1 MKRLT
6 ALSLLVLLAAGLLS
20 AVPVDPR
27 LKEKLENEGKPVPRE
42 PDLPTAQVYWDAALQ
57 SHVKRTMGQDVKRVN
72 TTGTQK
78 VLVLMVDFSDKT
90 HSKTKAQFDELL
102 FSDDTYATGSFRD
115 YYQDISHGTFQ
126 LEGPV
131 ALDWVR
137 ITVNNYSYY
146 TYNGYGTDGPYPHNA
161 QGLVK
166 DLVDAVDVSI
176 DFSQYDQDADGFV
189 DHLIVIHAGKG
200 AEATG
205 STDDIWSHQWSTYEW
220 DDANGNGSVDSGEA
234 YYLERDGV
242 KIYEYCIQPEVDWS
256 NALVGIG
263 VFAHEFG
270 HMLGLPDLYDTD
282 YSSEGTGIYCL
293 MSGGS
298 WGGGGTKPIFMSAW
312 CRYQLGWV
320 NPIEITESNTG
331 TYTIPQVA
339 DNADTTV
346 IKIWKEGVYTGNEYF
361 LVENRYKT
369 GWDISLPSSGL
380 AIWHVD
386 ESMSGNT
393 NESHYL
399 VALEQADGDFD
410 LENGNSSDTGD
421 LYPGIDSVRSFT
433 DLTTPSTRNYAGQS
447 TDVSIRNI
455 SDAGASMTASFF
467 LSGELAAFDFITPD
481 NEDCFTPGADIN
493 FSWQAAGEDGTVTY
507 YLERSET
514 ASFDSVTTL
523 ATTTGLAFTPL
534 SPAVGTYYYRV
545 RANKDGV
552 DKYSTNSL
560 TLYSSTVQTVESFDP
575 VTAGNPT
582 DGYTDLYLVAQS
594 TASGDELMFEWTE
607 PNTTT
612 NFNYYHMIYKT
623 DDTAPAPMG
632 FVPGSAA
639 GKAKVAVANSLSL
652 VTEPGE
658 YYFKMIVENKSDTS
672 DKRTF
677 ETTFNVR
684 DFKGVLLPNLL
695 NDSYLRIGV
704 VGEGLT
710 EAEEDSSTLLQ
721 VNYNSTDYTFTP
733 NGSGSFSSSNTFN
746 SIAFPAVV
754 SFTVEAVNGLTVYD
768 TGIVLNRTTV
778 APVSNPYAL
787 HSAIALEG
795 EGEFTM
801 IRMDHPEMAGLTPV
815 EGTVYYLGSVDSPVS
830 YTSETHK
837 LARWKD
843 GGWRETRLID
853 EAGYYAVLSGSL
865 PPLNFEDGSLHNSPN
880 PFNPTTTVTYTV
892 AEPGHVALKVYDSR
906 GRVVKVLKEGMAQYA
921 GEFEVEWDGRDSH
934 GRALPSGVY
943 YAVLEVDGRRFTRKM
958 VILK

>member
-1 MKRLT
+1 M
-6 ALSLLVLLAAGLLS
+6 
-20 AVPVDPR
+20 
-27 LKEKLENEGKPVPRE
+27 
-42 PDLPTAQVYWDAALQ
+42 
-57 SHVKRTMGQDVKRVN
+57 
-72 TTGTQK
+72 
-78 VLVLMVDFSDKT
+78 
-90 HSKTKAQFDELL
+90 
-102 FSDDTYATGSFRD
+102 
-115 YYQDISHGTFQ
+115 
-126 LEGPV
+126 
-131 ALDWVR
+131 
-137 ITVNNYSYY
+137 
-146 TYNGYGTDGPYPHNA
+146 
-161 QGLVK
+161 
-166 DLVDAVDVSI
+166 
-176 DFSQYDQDADGFV
+176 
-189 DHLIVIHAGKG
+189 
-200 AEATG
+200 
-205 STDDIWSHQWSTYEW
+205 
-220 DDANGNGSVDSGEA
+220 
-234 YYLERDGV
+234 
-242 KIYEYCIQPEVDWS
+242 
-256 NALVGIG
+256 
-263 VFAHEFG
+263 
-270 HMLGLPDLYDTD
+270 
-282 YSSEGTGIYCL
+282 
-293 MSGGS
+293 
-298 WGGGGTKPIFMSAW
+298 
-312 CRYQLGWV
+312 
-320 NPIEITESNTG
+320 
-331 TYTIPQVA
+331 
-339 DNADTTV
+339 
-346 IKIWKEGVYTGNEYF
+346 
-361 LVENRYKT
+361 
-369 GWDISLPSSGL
+369 
-380 AIWHVD
+380 
-386 ESMSGNT
+386 
-393 NESHYL
+393 
-399 VALEQADGDFD
+399 
-410 LENGNSSDTGD
+410 
-421 LYPGIDSVRSFT
+421 
-433 DLTTPSTRNYAGQS
+433 
-447 TDVSIRNI
+447 
-455 SDAGASMTASFF
+455 
-467 LSGELAAFDFITPD
+467 
-481 NEDCFTPGADIN
+481 
-493 FSWQAAGEDGTVTY
+493 
-507 YLERSET
+507 
-514 ASFDSVTTL
+514 
-523 ATTTGLAFTPL
+523 
-534 SPAVGTYYYRV
+534 
-545 RANKDGV
+545 KDGV
-552 DKYSTNSL
+552 VKYSTNSL

-710 EAEEDSSTLLQ
+710 DAEEDSSTLLQ

>member
-1 MKRLT
+1 VAWGWGVLDLTNAAPSLSAFSLT
-6 ALSLLVLLAAGLLS
+6 APDTESWVVPSTNITFTWEAAG
-20 AVPVDPR
+20 
-27 LKEKLENEGKPVPRE
+27 
-42 PDLPTAQVYWDAALQ
+42 
-57 SHVKRTMGQDVKRVN
+57 
-72 TTGTQK
+72 
-78 VLVLMVDFSDKT
+78 
-90 HSKTKAQFDELL
+90 
-102 FSDDTYATGSFRD
+102 
-115 YYQDISHGTFQ
+115 
-126 LEGPV
+126 
-131 ALDWVR
+131 
-137 ITVNNYSYY
+137 
-146 TYNGYGTDGPYPHNA
+146 
-161 QGLVK
+161 
-166 DLVDAVDVSI
+166 
-176 DFSQYDQDADGFV
+176 
-189 DHLIVIHAGKG
+189 G
-200 AEATG
+200 A
-205 STDDIWSHQWSTYEW
+205 
-220 DDANGNGSVDSGEA
+220 
-234 YYLERDGV
+234 
-242 KIYEYCIQPEVDWS
+242 
-256 NALVGIG
+256 
-263 VFAHEFG
+263 
-270 HMLGLPDLYDTD
+270 
-282 YSSEGTGIYCL
+282 
-293 MSGGS
+293 
-298 WGGGGTKPIFMSAW
+298 
-312 CRYQLGWV
+312 
-320 NPIEITESNTG
+320 
-331 TYTIPQVA
+331 
-339 DNADTTV
+339 
-346 IKIWKEGVYTGNEYF
+346 
-361 LVENRYKT
+361 
-369 GWDISLPSSGL
+369 
-380 AIWHVD
+380 
-386 ESMSGNT
+386 
-393 NESHYL
+393 
-399 VALEQADGDFD
+399 
-410 LENGNSSDTGD
+410 
-421 LYPGIDSVRSFT
+421 
-433 DLTTPSTRNYAGQS
+433 
-447 TDVSIRNI
+447 
-455 SDAGASMTASFF
+455 
-467 LSGELAAFDFITPD
+467 
-481 NEDCFTPGADIN
+481 
-493 FSWQAAGEDGTVTY
+493 GTVTY
-507 YLERSET
+507 YLEMDVNADFST
-514 ASFDSVTTL
+514 ATTL
-523 ATTTGLAFTPL
+523 TSTTGTSLMIGAPV
-534 SPAVGTYYYRV
+534 AGTYYYRI
-545 RANKDGV
+545 RATDGSTTT
-552 DKYSTNSL
+552 YSTNSL

-710 EAEEDSSTLLQ
+710 DAEEDSSTLLQ

>member
-1 MKRLT
+1 
-6 ALSLLVLLAAGLLS
+6 
-20 AVPVDPR
+20 
-27 LKEKLENEGKPVPRE
+27 
-42 PDLPTAQVYWDAALQ
+42 
-57 SHVKRTMGQDVKRVN
+57 
-72 TTGTQK
+72 
-78 VLVLMVDFSDKT
+78 
-90 HSKTKAQFDELL
+90 
-102 FSDDTYATGSFRD
+102 
-115 YYQDISHGTFQ
+115 
-126 LEGPV
+126 
-131 ALDWVR
+131 
-137 ITVNNYSYY
+137 
-146 TYNGYGTDGPYPHNA
+146 
-161 QGLVK
+161 
-166 DLVDAVDVSI
+166 
-176 DFSQYDQDADGFV
+176 
-189 DHLIVIHAGKG
+189 
-200 AEATG
+200 
-205 STDDIWSHQWSTYEW
+205 
-220 DDANGNGSVDSGEA
+220 
-234 YYLERDGV
+234 
-242 KIYEYCIQPEVDWS
+242 
-256 NALVGIG
+256 
-263 VFAHEFG
+263 
-270 HMLGLPDLYDTD
+270 
-282 YSSEGTGIYCL
+282 
-293 MSGGS
+293 
-298 WGGGGTKPIFMSAW
+298 
-312 CRYQLGWV
+312 
-320 NPIEITESNTG
+320 
-331 TYTIPQVA
+331 
-339 DNADTTV
+339 
-346 IKIWKEGVYTGNEYF
+346 
-361 LVENRYKT
+361 
-369 GWDISLPSSGL
+369 
-380 AIWHVD
+380 
-386 ESMSGNT
+386 
-393 NESHYL
+393 
-399 VALEQADGDFD
+399 
-410 LENGNSSDTGD
+410 
-421 LYPGIDSVRSFT
+421 
-433 DLTTPSTRNYAGQS
+433 
-447 TDVSIRNI
+447 
-455 SDAGASMTASFF
+455 
-467 LSGELAAFDFITPD
+467 
-481 NEDCFTPGADIN
+481 
-493 FSWQAAGEDGTVTY
+493 
-507 YLERSET
+507 
-514 ASFDSVTTL
+514 
-523 ATTTGLAFTPL
+523 
-534 SPAVGTYYYRV
+534 
-545 RANKDGV
+545 
-552 DKYSTNSL
+552 
-560 TLYSSTVQTVESFDP
+560 
-575 VTAGNPT
+575 
-582 DGYTDLYLVAQS
+582 
-594 TASGDELMFEWTE
+594 MFEWTE

-710 EAEEDSSTLLQ
+710 DAEEDSSTLLQ